1 MANSLKKFVPVAAH
15 GKVNLKFKV
24 TEKDWTRKWKCL
36 ILTHVPTPAPVKKA
50 GVVTAATPTKAAQ
63 M

>member
-1 MANSLKKFVPVAAH
+1 MAAH

-24 TEKDWTRKWKCL
+24 IEKDWTRKWECL
-36 ILTHVPTPAPVKKA
+36 ILTHVPVRAPVKKA
-50 GVVTAATPTKAAQ
+50 GVATTATPTKAAQ

>member
-1 MANSLKKFVPVAAH
+1 MPVAAH

-36 ILTHVPTPAPVKKA
+36 ILTHVPTPAPVKMA